1 MLGFNILSNFVGSWA
16 LNAQRT
22 GQIHKAKLCSNSQVI
37 IWTEGIGNFLLTFL
51 NFFFPN
57 LEMILTLRWLC
68 SVVHIHL
75 CLLETLLYLDDSWR
89 SKTRLKNTTDFFFLC
104 PKKKIHIFFPIW
116 QILFD
121 ATSPPLNINSYN
133 RDLLHCQTQQGKNV
147 QRINGRLFIRYNCLL
162 IRRESSFPFVII
174 S

>member
-1 MLGFNILSNFVGSWA
+1 MGFNIPSNFVGSWA

-22 GQIHKAKLCSNSQVI
+22 GQIHKAKLCSKSPVTT
-37 IWTEGIGNFLLTFL
+37 WTEGIGNFLLALL

-57 LEMILTLRWLC
+57 LEMILTLRWFY
-68 SVVHIHL
+68 SVVHIYL
-75 CLLETLLYLDDSWR
+75 CLLETLLYLGDSWR
-89 SKTRLKNTTDFFFLC
+89 SKSRLKNTTDFFFSVQRR
-104 PKKKIHIFFPIW
+104 KYTFFPIW

-121 ATSPPLNINSYN
+121 ATSPPLDINSYN

-162 IRRESSFPFVII
+162 IRRESSFPFVTL